1 MLCRDPRFPIRKA
14 CDHDSPFGLH
24 LKTLAPTEARVKGGD
39 KIIHLRLCKLAESL
53 FKLLCEI
60 RA

>member
-1 MLCRDPRFPIRKA
+1 MLRRDPRFPIRKA
-14 CDHDSPFGLH
+14 CDHDSAFVLH
-24 LKTLAPTEARVKGGD
+24 FKTLAPTEARVKGGD
-39 KIIHLRLCKLAESL
+39 KKIHLRLCKLAENL